1 MTSKFDEQG
10 PYQILEKYS
19 ELEKAILQLTKEKG
33 DMDIALSQ
41 ATRSRS
47 DLERANA
54 VLAEEGKGLKERLN
68 EMKVA
73 SLRHERKISLLQ
85 KERDGLKRIIASYDD
100 EELSLNPQ
108 TEGADQQQQH
118 ASSVVRVKELEDMLA
133 QEKSHVVTLE
143 SELQTSMKKSEELLM
158 QNESFRKRAS
168 EINSN
173 LSSIKSEKELIS
185 RELNAA
191 VQELVQLKEVQGTR
205 VLHFVQ
211 NPEEQ
216 AKRDQM
222 KSRIEF
228 LEAENKALTSEI
240 QKSSS
245 VSDEKSSGGAAAAA
259 AAAKVVV
266 LQKQLEVLSKKES
279 RLKLAFAERVQLFKE
294 AVSNIFGFTVEMQ
307 TEGQDV
313 TLKCT
318 PMHEED
324 SLYFQV
330 KKDGKA
336 ELLRTRGLSTSL
348 QKEAD
353 TFIGSYRSIPAF
365 TANLTMD
372 IFNKQTQC

>member
-1 MTSKFDEQG
+1 MG
-10 PYQILEKYS
+10 REKKYCG
-19 ELEKAILQLTKEKG
+19 KIYGTQ
-33 DMDIALSQ
+33 
-41 ATRSRS
+41 
-47 DLERANA
+47 ERAER
-54 VLAEEGKGLKERLN
+54 VEDSKEILK
-68 EMKVA
+68 
-73 SLRHERKISLLQ
+73 
-85 KERDGLKRIIASYDD
+85 
-100 EELSLNPQ
+100 
-108 TEGADQQQQH
+108 
-118 ASSVVRVKELEDMLA
+118 LETFNNIYFTIHPLA